1 MSWGFCLGKRGS
13 DKDTNPCAERHGR
26 HYGAAAS
33 HEYPEQGFR
42 FSAGYR
48 CQDEKLLT
56 AANTKLAVS
65 LGISNAAA
73 TALMAT
79 LTLGLS
85 AVITGL
91 IVLWDKYSDAQEKAA
106 EKAKERVK

>member
-1 MSWGFCLGKRGS
+1 MK
-13 DKDTNPCAERHGR
+13 
-26 HYGAAAS
+26 
-33 HEYPEQGFR
+33 
-42 FSAGYR
+42 
-48 CQDEKLLT
+48 KLLT

-91 IVLWDKYSDAQEKAA
+91 IVLWDKYSDAQEAAA
-106 EKAKERVK
+106 EKAIKRPVATAVIANPHPETERLVRLSASRLTKKKDPAPMVHDT

>member
-1 MSWGFCLGKRGS
+1 MK
-13 DKDTNPCAERHGR
+13 
-26 HYGAAAS
+26 
-33 HEYPEQGFR
+33 
-42 FSAGYR
+42 
-48 CQDEKLLT
+48 KLLT

-91 IVLWDKYSDAQEKAA
+91 IVLWDKYSDAQEKPAGLLR
-106 EKAKERVK
+106 KHRVRSFHNGCASFLLTLLYPHFTKMTRLWFLLLGMEFFTFL